1 MEKKLDALKT
11 GKLRTYSSFKNCLKV
26 EQYLFDIKDREIRKC
41 FTRFRISAHQLEIE
55 KGRYKGIDAEKR
67 LCKFCNR
74 NEVEDEVHFLLKCP
88 LFDKE
93 RKQFLNKIYTKNKNV
108 QHLSENNLF
117 NWLMIC
123 EDSAVF
129 NELAEF
135 VFKCTEIRQ
144 KALLN

>member
-1 MEKKLDALKT
+1 M
-11 GKLRTYSSFKNCLKV
+11 
-26 EQYLFDIKDREIRKC
+26 FDIKDREIRKC

-108 QHLSENNLF
+108 QHLFENNLF